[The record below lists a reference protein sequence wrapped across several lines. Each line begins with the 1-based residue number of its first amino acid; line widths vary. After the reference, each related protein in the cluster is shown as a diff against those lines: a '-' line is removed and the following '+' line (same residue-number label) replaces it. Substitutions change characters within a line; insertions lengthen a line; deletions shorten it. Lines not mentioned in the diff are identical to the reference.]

1 MKNQNTNQ
9 NITRSLRNEIYMYM
23 YIFKNNTIT
32 VLLSHAYLENPS
44 CFSSLQNKS
53 ILYKQGKVICVCVW
67 GGGLQSKCLDT
78 SGDIVVIRNQKGNS
92 FLPPHYFK
100 SALVFNVT
108 FSGFIIWALILTCLL
123 PIAFNTNSN
132 LNLFRG

>member
-1 MKNQNTNQ
+1 MKYTCTCTFLKITPLLFYLVMRTLRIQAVSHLHKINQFC
-9 NITRSLRNEIYMYM
+9 I
-23 YIFKNNTIT
+23 
-32 VLLSHAYLENPS
+32 
-44 CFSSLQNKS
+44 NKVK
-53 ILYKQGKVICVCVW
+53 LFVCVCG